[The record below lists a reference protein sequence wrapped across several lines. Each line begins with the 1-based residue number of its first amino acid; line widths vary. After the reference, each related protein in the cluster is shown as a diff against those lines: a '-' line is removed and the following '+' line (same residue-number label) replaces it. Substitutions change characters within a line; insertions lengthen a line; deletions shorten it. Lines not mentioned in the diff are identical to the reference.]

1 MKHFIATAVMASSL
15 LFGSNALA
23 ASSSAAQKESSPE
36 QSGGTFKYSTDSKI
50 ATEQKNVYDTI
61 IKYQN
66 ALNAGDTKTILGL
79 FADESYS
86 QWNDKLTA
94 DNTEKRQG
102 QYDDLFKREK
112 FESDF
117 AFDSI
122 WINGDTAV
130 VRTHHHVGSVVTNF
144 KEQKTIIDLNREVFV
159 LSKINGEWKIFLY
172 TFNTNPLQGVA

>member
-23 ASSSAAQKESSPE
+23 ASSSAAQKESSP
-36 QSGGTFKYSTDSKI
+36 
-50 ATEQKNVYDTI
+50 EQKNVYDTI

-112 FESDF
+112 FETDF

>member
-1 MKHFIATAVMASSL
+1 M
-15 LFGSNALA
+15 
-23 ASSSAAQKESSPE
+23 
-36 QSGGTFKYSTDSKI
+36 
-50 ATEQKNVYDTI
+50 YDTI

-112 FESDF
+112 FETDF

-159 LSKINGEWKIFLY
+159 LSKINGEWKIFFIPSTPTASGRGMIIISRETWLIY
-172 TFNTNPLQGVA
+172 NIWSLLCLFPDVILFRMPF

>member
-23 ASSSAAQKESSPE
+23 ASSSTAQKESSPE

-102 QYDDLFKREK
+102 QYDDLFKRE
-112 FESDF
+112 SLRPILRLTL
-117 AFDSI
+117 S
-122 WINGDTAV
+122 
-130 VRTHHHVGSVVTNF
+130 GST
-144 KEQKTIIDLNREVFV
+144 EIPRLSALTTMWV
-159 LSKINGEWKIFLY
+159 LL
-172 TFNTNPLQGVA
+172 

>member
-23 ASSSAAQKESSPE
+23 ASSSTAQKESSPE

-102 QYDDLFKREK
+102 STMICSSVKSLRPILRLTL
-112 FESDF
+112 S
-117 AFDSI
+117 
-122 WINGDTAV
+122 
-130 VRTHHHVGSVVTNF
+130 GST
-144 KEQKTIIDLNREVFV
+144 EIPRLSALTTMWV
-159 LSKINGEWKIFLY
+159 LL
-172 TFNTNPLQGVA
+172 

>member
-15 LFGSNALA
+15 LFGANALA
-23 ASSSAAQKESSPE
+23 ASSPAALKESSPE
-36 QSGGTFKYSTDSKI
+36 QSGDSFKYSTDTKI
-50 ATEQKNVYDTI
+50 AAEQKNVYGTI
-61 IKYQN
+61 INYQN
-66 ALNAGDTKTILGL
+66 ALNAGDTKTILDL

-102 QYDDLFKREK
+102 QYDEL
-112 FESDF
+112 
-117 AFDSI
+117 
-122 WINGDTAV
+122 
-130 VRTHHHVGSVVTNF
+130 
-144 KEQKTIIDLNREVFV
+144 FV